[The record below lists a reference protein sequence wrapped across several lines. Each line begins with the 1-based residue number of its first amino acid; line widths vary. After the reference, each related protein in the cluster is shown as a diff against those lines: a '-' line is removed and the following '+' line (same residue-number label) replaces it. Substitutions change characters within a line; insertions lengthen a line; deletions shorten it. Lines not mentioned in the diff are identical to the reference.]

1 MYAQSGII
9 INTEISDS
17 ARMKVF
23 AKIVQ
28 MWHEHKKK
36 QLLKSFDEVEPGVF
50 VLKQEIIDRVKIKVG
65 KSKINQI
72 KKLNNK

>member
-9 INTEISDS
+9 VNTVNSDS

-28 MWHEHKKK
+28 LWDEHKKK
-36 QLLKSFDEVEPGVF
+36 QLLKSFDEVEPNVF
-50 VLKQEIIDRVKIKVG
+50 VLKQEIIDRVKIKAG
-65 KSKINQI
+65 KSKINKI
-72 KKLNNK
+72 KK